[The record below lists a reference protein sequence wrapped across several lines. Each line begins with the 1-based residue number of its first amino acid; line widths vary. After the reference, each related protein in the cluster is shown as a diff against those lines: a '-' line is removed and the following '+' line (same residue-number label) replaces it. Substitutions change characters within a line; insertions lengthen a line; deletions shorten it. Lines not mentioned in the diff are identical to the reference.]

1 MRMIKKINTNDPSSH
16 VNTIERSEDR
26 RGVSLKRVNL
36 NNAQTS
42 EQEYIN
48 EDEDN
53 VYIKVP
59 LEEKSPN
66 ASDNICPPVGVTSQF
81 QSIVFQI
88 LKDAPVAPIL

>member
-1 MRMIKKINTNDPSSH
+1 MIKKINTNDPSSH

-42 EQEYIN
+42 EQEYNN

-53 VYIKVP
+53 V
-59 LEEKSPN
+59 KSPS
-66 ASDNICPPVGVTSQF
+66 ASDYICPPVGVTSQF